1 MDIAPNNL
9 VGCVIQKRFNVYF
22 DFTNVFFVF
31 VLLFFS
37 EWSVLLSKIM
47 AEQASIESR
56 LESRLQYEEFKRLQN
71 KNNKGNLYHT
81 LIEIIN
87 YEFSK
92 LK

>member
-1 MDIAPNNL
+1 
-9 VGCVIQKRFNVYF
+9 
-22 DFTNVFFVF
+22 
-31 VLLFFS
+31 
-37 EWSVLLSKIM
+37 M

-71 KNNKGNLYHT
+71 KNNKGNLYHA
-81 LIEIIN
+81 LLEIIY

>member
-1 MDIAPNNL
+1 
-9 VGCVIQKRFNVYF
+9 
-22 DFTNVFFVF
+22 
-31 VLLFFS
+31 
-37 EWSVLLSKIM
+37 M

-71 KNNKGNLYHT
+71 KNNKGNYT
-81 LIEIIN
+81 IIEIIN